1 MAQLQ
6 PHALA
11 VACPA
16 GRDRAGRAR
25 HTHWTFRQLDRES
38 DAAARGLERHGIG
51 RGVRTVLMVKPSL
64 EFFALT
70 FALFKVGAVPVLVD
84 PGLGVGNLGRCLAEA
99 QPQAFVG
106 IPKAQLARRLLGWG
120 RKTIHLLVTVGPR
133 LLWGGHTL
141 AEVRRR
147 GAAAGRF
154 MPVTCDPQ
162 EPAAILFTSGS
173 TGPPKGAVYTH
184 DMFLAQV
191 EMLRATFRI

>member
-38 DAAARGLERHGIG
+38 DAAARGLERIGIG

-70 FALFKVGAVPVLVD
+70 FALFKVGAIPVLVD
-84 PGLGVGNLGRCLAEA
+84 PGMGIKNLGQCLAEA
-99 QPQAFVG
+99 GAEAFIG
-106 IPKAQLARRLLGWG
+106 IPRAVLARKILGWG
-120 RKTIHLLVTVGPR
+120 KATIRTVVTIPIPCAGWVYHWVKPWLPAGPYPIAPTR
-133 LLWGGHTL
+133 PDET
-141 AEVRRR
+141 
-147 GAAAGRF
+147 
-154 MPVTCDPQ
+154 
-162 EPAAILFTSGS
+162 AAILFTSGS
-173 TGPPKGAVYTH
+173 TGVPKGAVYTH
-184 DMFLAQV
+184 AIFAAQV
-191 EMLRATFRI
+191 T